1 MTIPKIDYP
10 AVLTRAAWDKKKG
23 LAAKLAVGKTD
34 VGAYLHAVEVAFK
47 SGGLAD
53 VSEFAGLDP
62 IEYKA
67 YETELTKKLTKGAKT
82 VGTALGNLKVVATAA
97 HSTFAASK
105 VVPKSATAYVKSILD
120 QIEPF
125 KNLVAQYPPVVG
137 PALLKAYRTALRA
150 PTNSSYGLLIKS
162 AEAAP
167 GLTVKI
173 VTLLKQVEAK
183 PTVENLH
190 AVFGDDGP
198 HRMLT
203 TSFKAWDQL
212 AKAKFPTLA
221 ARHYTGTAMTD
232 LFTLPHLQD
241 MGNENMSHAS
251 KKLADLVQAGQNEK
265 RAVAKLCLEYSQS
278 VLKSADFLKGF
289 AAFGTELKDA

>member
-1 MTIPKIDYP
+1 MAILKVDYP

-34 VGAYLHAVEVAFK
+34 VGAYLLAVEVAFK

-67 YETELTKKLTKGAKT
+67 YETELIKKLTKGAKA

-105 VVPKSATAYVKSILD
+105 VVPKSSTAYVKSILD

-125 KNLVAQYPPVVG
+125 KNLVAQYPAGLVPS
-137 PALLKAYRTALRA
+137 LLKAYRTKLRA
-150 PTNSSYGLLIKS
+150 SSAYIAFKATAVS
-162 AEAAP
+162 AP
-167 GLTVKI
+167 GLTLKI
-173 VTLLKQVEAK
+173 VNMVKKVEAK
-183 PTVENLH
+183 PTTANVN
-190 AVFGDDGP
+190 AVFGGDGP

-203 TSFKAWDQL
+203 TTFQTWDQL
-212 AKAKFPTLA
+212 AKAKLPTLA
-221 ARHYTGTAMTD
+221 ARHWAGTAMKD
-232 LFTLPHLQD
+232 LFELPHLKEI
-241 MGNENMSHAS
+241 GNEANGDAS
-251 KKLADLVQAGQNEK
+251 GKLAALVQAGQDEK
-265 RAVAKLCLEYSQS
+265 RVVRKFCLEYSGS
-278 VLKSADFLKGF
+278 VLKTDAFLK
-289 AAFGTELKDA
+289 AVVALATDLEKA